1 MPWCEDCSR
10 YWTQPSLAPGGV
22 CPTCGRQIADA
33 RAAEPRAPWHFKL
46 MVAAVVIY
54 LAWRAIQLVGWLV

>member
-1 MPWCEDCSR
+1 M
-10 YWTQPSLAPGGV
+10 APGGV

-33 RAAEPRAPWHFKL
+33 QAEPRAPWHFKL

-54 LAWRAIQLVGWLV
+54 LLWRAVQLVGSLI